1 MNSILC
7 ITRSA
12 SALWPF
18 YVGVLFTATIT
29 AVLSLVS
36 PFLVREATDTIVDS
50 LGSGTPAGDALRT
63 VIWLVIALFAADAIG
78 NLVRNV
84 GGYIGDV
91 MVARLRQ
98 ILSTRYFAKLLSVPQ
113 GYYDNQVT
121 GTLIAR
127 LDRSISNITQFVQSF
142 SNNFFTML
150 IEAIAVLVI
159 MGFYYW
165 PLAILLAALFP
176 IYMWLTALT
185 STRWQKYEGKKNA
198 DIDEAN
204 GDRKSVV

>member
-1 MNSILC
+1 MNSILR

-18 YVGVLFTATIT
+18 YLGVLATATVT
-29 AVLSLVS
+29 AVLSLIS
-36 PFLVREATDTIVDS
+36 PFLVREATDAIVES
-50 LGSGTPAGDALRT
+50 LQGDTPAESALRT
-63 VIWLVIALFAADAIG
+63 VMWLVIALFAADALG
-78 NLVRNV
+78 NLIKNV

-113 GYYDNQVT
+113 AYYDNQVT
-121 GTLIAR
+121 GTIIAR

-150 IEAIAVLVI
+150 IQAIAVLVI
-159 MGFYYW
+159 MGIYYW
-165 PLAILLAALFP
+165 PLAILLALLFP
-176 IYMWLTALT
+176 LYMWLTAMT

-198 DIDEAN
+198 DVDLSLIHI
-204 GDRKSVV
+204 